1 MHTTFDTPFD
11 PNRIFFIQ
19 LRRKIHIVIIMR
31 HSRRLRDRRQNID
44 GIPRGIGL
52 ALFELERLNGFG
64 EGFLVQHAQ
73 PIVEK
78 LLATARATNLPA
90 GGFGDGF
97 GGDDEDFFGRK
108 PVGLADE
115 GGELFAEARIVVGG
129 VTPFAEFH
137 DDDEGFFLVPC
148 DLRVKEGGSR
158 DGEGGDGAL
167 LDLRERVAGVFDVLR
182 VVVLPADDDEIFGSP
197 ADVEFVIV
205 V

>member
-1 MHTTFDTPFD
+1 M
-11 PNRIFFIQ
+11 
-19 LRRKIHIVIIMR
+19 
-31 HSRRLRDRRQNID
+31 
-44 GIPRGIGL
+44 
-52 ALFELERLNGFG
+52 
-64 EGFLVQHAQ
+64 QHAQ

-182 VVVLPADDDEIFGSP
+182 VVVLPADLRARLRDLAEDAHSLPSHQRGLGRPGAESAAALRRPSLQRRRRQPHPGFHVSTIRCRRCW
-197 ADVEFVIV
+197 
-205 V
+205 